1 MRSWTPRRPSA
12 RLKTNLFS
20 RAASAPRHP
29 VMVWNWLA
37 PATGCLL
44 LLFLTFSQQS
54 HGWPPLS
61 ASDPGPIVAIT
72 LSNQS
77 LAAYFPGSFP
87 REQNSVPADTFEW
100 TNVSRSPSSMA
111 SFPLSKTNY
120 LERR

>member
-1 MRSWTPRRPSA
+1 
-12 RLKTNLFS
+12 
-20 RAASAPRHP
+20 
-29 VMVWNWLA
+29 MVWNWLA

-54 HGWPPLS
+54 LGWPRLS

-87 REQNSVPADTFEW
+87 YEQTSVPADTFEW
-100 TNVSRSPSSMA
+100 TNASRSPSSMA